1 LNDTERNYEIH
12 DKEILAV
19 IRCLEAWR
27 HFLEGARTKFKIWTD
42 HKNLEYFMTNQKL
55 NRRQARWALF
65 LSRFDFTLKHVPGTK
80 MGKADRLSRRPD
92 WRKGVERNNEDRTL
106 VKAEWLRKAGTVEV
120 LIEGVDLLKKVRESK
135 AKDDEVIKAVEEMKR
150 AGVKM
155 LRDEEWREEDGLMLK
170 KGKVYVPKD
179 EGLRT
184 EIIRLHHDTPVG
196 GHGGQWKTVEL
207 VTRNFWWP
215 GVTKEVKRYVEECDS
230 CQQNK
235 NQVAAPAGKL
245 MPNEAPEKPWTHIMA
260 DFITKLPLAQGY
272 DAILVVCDRLT
283 KMAHFIPTTDKT
295 SAEGLARLFRDHVW
309 KLHGLPESIISDRG
323 AQFAA
328 NLMKELN
335 QILGIETRLLTA
347 FYPQTDGQTERTN
360 QELEQYLRMFID
372 HQQEQW
378 PEWLGTAEFAYNNK
392 VNTSTKVSPFRA
404 NSGRDPRMG
413 FEMRKQGKLEGAKK
427 FAEKIK
433 RIQEEAQA
441 ALKRAQEEMKK
452 RADRQRGKA
461 EEYQVGD
468 LVLLSTKD
476 LKWQMEGRRTEK
488 LTERFVEPYK
498 IKSVISTNAVELELP
513 RTIKIHPVVNVSR
526 VKRYRE
532 QVRGQK
538 KQPTPPVI
546 IEGEEEYEVE
556 KVINKRKKYGRWEY
570 LVRWK
575 GYTAEEDSWEK
586 KENLKNT
593 KETIED
599 YEREYGREE
608 RRMEEEHE
616 GLPGRFMAKTLY
628 GWDDG
633 KFDWEY
639 LKKLERNW
647 RKWKGAK
654 FFQRKNLKKGDNVI
668 NCPPEPRIVRL
679 EGWEERELFS
689 DGLDEGL

>member
-1 LNDTERNYEIH
+1 
-12 DKEILAV
+12 
-19 IRCLEAWR
+19 
-27 HFLEGARTKFKIWTD
+27 
-42 HKNLEYFMTNQKL
+42 
-55 NRRQARWALF
+55 
-65 LSRFDFTLKHVPGTK
+65 
-80 MGKADRLSRRPD
+80 MGKADGLSRRPD
-92 WRKGVERNNEDRTL
+92 WRKGIEKDNEDRML
-106 VKAEWLRKAGTVEV
+106 VKAEWLRKAGTEEV

-135 AKDDEVIKAVEEMKR
+135 AKDDEVIKVVEEMKR
-150 AGVKM
+150 AGVRM
-155 LRDEEWREEDGLMLK
+155 LRNEEWREEDRLMLK
-170 KGKVYVPKD
+170 EGKVYMPKD

-196 GHGGQWKTVEL
+196 GHGGQWKMVEL

-215 GVTKEVKRYVEECDS
+215 GVTKEVKRYMEGCDS

-235 NQVAAPAGKL
+235 NQAVAPAGKL
-245 MPNEAPEKPWTHIMA
+245 MPNEAPERPWTHITT

-272 DAILVVCDRLT
+272 DAILVVCDHLT
-283 KMAHFIPTTDKT
+283 KMAHFIPTTEKT

-335 QILGIETRLLTA
+335 NILGIEMKLSTA
-347 FYPQTDGQTERTN
+347 FHPQTDRQTERTN

-404 NSGRDPRMG
+404 NSRRDPRMG
-413 FEMRKQGKLEGAKK
+413 FEMRRQGKPEGAKE
-427 FAEKIK
+427 FAERMKG
-433 RIQEEAQA
+433 IQEEAQA
-441 ALKRAQEEMKK
+441 VLKKAQEEIKK
-452 RADRQRGKA
+452 QADRKRGES

-468 LVLLSTKD
+468 LVLLSMKD
-476 LKWQMEGRRTEK
+476 LKWQMEGRWTEK
-488 LTERFVEPYK
+488 LTERFVGPYRVK
-498 IKSVISTNAVELELP
+498 RVISTNMVELELP

-526 VKRYRE
+526 IKRYRE

-538 KQPTPPVI
+538 KQPALPVI

-556 KVINKRKKYGRWEY
+556 KIMNKRKKYGKWEY

-575 GYTAEEDSWEK
+575 GYMAEEDSWEK
-586 KENLKNT
+586 ETNLKNV
-593 KETIED
+593 KEAVKD
-599 YEREYGREE
+599 YEKEYGKEG
-608 RRMEEEHE
+608 RRMEEKH
-616 GLPGRFMAKTLY
+616 GGMPGRFTAKTLY

-647 RKWKGAK
+647 KKWKGAK
-654 FFQRKNLKKGDNVI
+654 FFRRKNLKKGGNVI
-668 NCPPEPRIVRL
+668 NCPSEPKLVQL
-679 EGWEERELFS
+679 EGWEE
-689 DGLDEGL
+689 